1 MFSPFKKQMESE
13 LSSHIRQIS
22 CDALMDSRSVKNPK
36 CFEWKKS
43 GQVPQITWDHDEWLI
58 AQTLISQ
65 IVNFKGFID
74 TMKSIWKRHRSQEAT
89 WDPCLDSAINVKILP
104 FF

>member
-1 MFSPFKKQMESE
+1 
-13 LSSHIRQIS
+13 
-22 CDALMDSRSVKNPK
+22 
-36 CFEWKKS
+36 
-43 GQVPQITWDHDEWLI
+43 VPQITWDHDEWLI

-89 WDPCLDSAINVKILP
+89 
-104 FF
+104 